1 MSNSKN
7 KGKVIIVY
15 ALLLIAALSFRLAL
29 ARWLPNEEPVDSQV
43 YAQLARN
50 VIEQGV
56 YSPAVEPPYQPSII
70 RVPGY
75 PLFVAGIY
83 SVFGIENNGAVRI
96 VQAVVDTLSCGLIA
110 LIAFL
115 WDPNSKRKRRTSI
128 AALFL
133 AAFCP
138 FTAIYVATVLPETLL
153 IFLSMATCLTATL
166 AFKANAQ
173 KSIALLWAAT
183 GLLAGAGVLVRPDI
197 GLTAVAIGITLV
209 ISTLVRKSAAT
220 FASKRDEVLLR
231 FARASYLVA
240 LLCLTFCL
248 ALVPWALRNHRVFK
262 VFQPL
267 APAYAVMP
275 GEFVP
280 RGYFAWL
287 GTWVNDTRYVGQTVW
302 SLDEYPIKLE
312 ELPDHAFDSPEEKLR
327 VATLL
332 EKYNNAPGATDPF
345 GDEESLDEKP
355 PGDESDPPEET
366 ELERADS
373 QGEAVEEREDPES
386 MTEEQPATE
395 AEDSAEQATTQLV
408 QMTPEID
415 AGFARIANERIDRNK
430 FRYYLLLP
438 FRRGVSL
445 WFDTH
450 SQYYPFEGELLPFA
464 NLDAKTHQQIWLP
477 AFAVLTLIFSLL
489 GIQGGRELWQSGE
502 FEARRWVLL
511 ATLLFLLRI
520 GYFATLE
527 NPEPRFTV
535 ELFPFLAI
543 LGGIALSSFLNQV
556 TSKRVSK

>member
-7 KGKVIIVY
+7 KGKGIILY
-15 ALLLIAALSFRLAL
+15 ALLLIAAFSFRVAL
-29 ARWLPNEEPVDSQV
+29 ARWFPNEEPVDSQV

-50 VIEQGV
+50 ILEHRV
-56 YSPAVEPPYQPSII
+56 YSPALEPPYQPSII

-75 PLFVAGIY
+75 PLFLAGIY
-83 SVFGIENNGAVRI
+83 SVFGIENNAAVRI
-96 VQAVVDTLSCGLIA
+96 VQAVVDTLTCGLIA

-115 WDPNSKRKRRTSI
+115 WDPNQKRKRRTSI

-133 AAFCP
+133 AAVCP

-153 IFLSMATCLTATL
+153 MFFSMAACLTGTL
-166 AFKANAQ
+166 AFKAKAQ
-173 KSIALLWAAT
+173 KSVALLWAAA
-183 GLLAGAGVLVRPDI
+183 GLLAGAGVLVRPDT
-197 GLTAVAIGITLV
+197 GLVAAALLITLV
-209 ISTLVRKSAAT
+209 VATLARKSEAT
-220 FASKRDEVLLR
+220 FISKRDEMLFR
-231 FARASYLVA
+231 FARASYLGS
-240 LLCLTFCL
+240 LLCLTFSL
-248 ALVPWALRNHRVFK
+248 ALVPWALRNHRIFK

-287 GTWVNDTRYVGQTVW
+287 RTWVNDSRYVGQTIW

-312 ELPDHAFDSPEEKLR
+312 ELPEHAFDSPEEKLR
-327 VATLL
+327 IATLL
-332 EKYNNAPGATDPF
+332 EKYNNAPGSTDPF
-345 GDEESLDEKP
+345 GDDESLDEPP
-355 PGDESDPPEET
+355 PGDQNDPQEET
-366 ELERADS
+366 ELETDP
-373 QGEAVEEREDPES
+373 QEEAVEEREEINPAQ
-386 MTEEQPATE
+386 EQLATE
-395 AEDSAEQATTQLV
+395 AEDSAEQNTTQLV

-415 AGFARIANERIDRNK
+415 AGFARIATERIARNQ

-450 SQYYPFEGELLPFA
+450 SQYYPFEGQLLPFD
-464 NLDAKTHQQIWLP
+464 NLDAKSHQQIWLP
-477 AFAVLTLIFSLL
+477 IFALLTLVCSLL

-502 FEARRWVLL
+502 FEARRWLL
-511 ATLLFLLRI
+511 LVSLLFLLRI

-535 ELFPFLAI
+535 VLFPFLSI
-543 LGGIALSSFLNQV
+543 LGGIALTSFLNEI
-556 TSKRVSK
+556 TSRKRASK

>member
-7 KGKVIIVY
+7 KGKGIIVY
-15 ALLLIAALSFRLAL
+15 ALLLIAAFSFRLAL
-29 ARWLPNEEPVDSQV
+29 AGWMPNEEPVDSQV

-50 VIEQGV
+50 IIEHRV
-56 YSPAVEPPYQPSII
+56 YSPALEPPYQPSII

-75 PLFVAGIY
+75 PLFLAGIY
-83 SVFGIENNGAVRI
+83 SVFGIENNAAVRI
-96 VQAVVDTLSCGLIA
+96 VQAVVDTLSCGLVA

-115 WDPNSKRKRRTSI
+115 WDPNQKRKRRTSI
-128 AALFL
+128 VALLL
-133 AAFCP
+133 ASVCP
-138 FTAIYVATVLPETLL
+138 FTAIYVATVLPETLM

-166 AFKANAQ
+166 AFKAKSQ
-173 KSIALLWAAT
+173 KSVALLWAAT
-183 GLLAGAGVLVRPDI
+183 GLLAGAGVLVRPDS
-197 GLTAVAIGITLV
+197 GVVAVAIGITHV
-209 ISTLVRKSAAT
+209 VATLVRKSEAT
-220 FASKRDEVLLR
+220 FARRRDEVLFR

-240 LLCLTFCL
+240 LLCLAFCL
-248 ALVPWALRNHRVFK
+248 ALVPWALRNNRIFK

-287 GTWVNDTRYVGQTVW
+287 RTWVNDTRYVGQTVW

-312 ELPDHAFDSPEEKLR
+312 ELPDHAFDSAEEKLR

-332 EKYNNAPGATDPF
+332 EKYNNAPGATDPLDD
-345 GDEESLDEKP
+345 DEALDTP
-355 PGDESDPPEET
+355 PLDDKSDPQEEA
-366 ELERADS
+366 ELEKTNPQEDP
-373 QGEAVEEREDPES
+373 VEEREEPS
-386 MTEEQPATE
+386 PAEEPATDQE
-395 AEDSAEQATTQLV
+395 NTAQQTTNQVV

-415 AGFARIANERIDRNK
+415 AGFARIATERVARNK

-450 SQYYPFEGELLPFA
+450 SQYYPFEGELLPLN
-464 NLDAKTHQQIWLP
+464 NLDAGMHQQIWLP
-477 AFAVLTLIFSLL
+477 LFAALTFVYSLF

-502 FEARRWVLL
+502 FEARQWLLL

-535 ELFPFLAI
+535 LLFPFLAI
-543 LGGIALSSFLNQV
+543 LGGLALTSFVNEI
-556 TSKRVSK
+556 TSRKRVSK